1 MLGWRRVAKVAL
13 AVGGVWWLGCDE
25 GPLAPRSGTL
35 VVAVYD
41 GGNAAL
47 PVPDV
52 AIEVTPVGRHG
63 TTGDDGKVR
72 FELPPGGYYVD
83 ANVCCAGP
91 GLIRFHEPVTLTAG
105 RTTTVTLNACLSCE
119 QLAVWDAAAAP
130 PRP

>member
-1 MLGWRRVAKVAL
+1 MQGWRRIAKVAL
-13 AVGGVWWLGCDE
+13 AVGGALWLGCDE

-35 VVAVYD
+35 VVAVFD

-72 FELPPGGYYVD
+72 FELTPGGYYVD
-83 ANVCCAGP
+83 ANVCCVGP
-91 GLIRFHEPVTLTAG
+91 GLIHYHEPVTLTAG
-105 RTTTVTLNACLSCE
+105 KTTTVTLNACLSCE
-119 QLAVWDAAAAP
+119 QTVASRGVPAP
-130 PRP
+130 TGP